1 LNDKIETPKRGV
13 FLFGLALLKFNADVC
28 TLLIF
33 AASARLLR
41 EKRVKGD
48 PAGEWRKN
56 ETSTRSINASRHE
69 YAKRSSRFFL

>member
-41 EKRVKGD
+41 EKRVKGE
-48 PAGEWRKN
+48 ATGGGEKMRLRLAQLMHQDTN
-56 ETSTRSINASRHE
+56 LQSAV
-69 YAKRSSRFFL
+69 RFLL